1 MYRISVITATFNSD
15 KKLPVLIQS
24 LQKQTDKKFE
34 WIVVDGGSKDRTLD
48 LLKEINDLDYK
59 FISESD
65 FGIYDALNKGIMKA
79 SGDFY
84 LVIGS
89 DDYLFPDAIEN
100 FKSALD
106 DTVDV
111 VAASVNFGGKIKKP
125 GSGKSWL
132 KGQFAYVAGHS
143 TATLFRKS
151 LHDKF
156 GLYSRSF
163 PIAADQLFINTIFNN
178 NVNCKVA
185 DFVSGFFTLEGVS
198 ATDVAGTLSE
208 SFRVQLITEKSKLVQ
223 LLLFLLRLLKNF
235 RKL

>member
-89 DDYLFPDAIEN
+89 DDYLFP
-100 FKSALD
+100 ALR
-106 DTVDV
+106 
-111 VAASVNFGGKIKKP
+111 I
-125 GSGKSWL
+125 
-132 KGQFAYVAGHS
+132 
-143 TATLFRKS
+143 
-151 LHDKF
+151 
-156 GLYSRSF
+156 
-163 PIAADQLFINTIFNN
+163 
-178 NVNCKVA
+178 
-185 DFVSGFFTLEGVS
+185 
-198 ATDVAGTLSE
+198 
-208 SFRVQLITEKSKLVQ
+208 
-223 LLLFLLRLLKNF
+223 
-235 RKL
+235 